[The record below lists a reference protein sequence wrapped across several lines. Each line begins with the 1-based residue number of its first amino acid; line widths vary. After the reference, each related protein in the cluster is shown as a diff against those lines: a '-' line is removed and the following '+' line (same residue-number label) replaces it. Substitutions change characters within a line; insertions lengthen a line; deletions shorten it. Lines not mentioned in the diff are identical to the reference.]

1 MKTTTKVVNRFVK
14 MKAAALAAL
23 AFAALAS
30 APAMARDN
38 DNDGDDFKFD
48 LVRTQGLNSAVA
60 PNAHGRVKIESVGP
74 VEIMKVKVWG
84 LPANTDFD
92 LFVIQVPNAPFGE
105 AWYQGDIETNKD
117 GVGYGEFIGRF
128 NIETFIISNGNNVPA
143 PEDPFHDPTRE
154 ILSLSLA
161 SVTACRHP
169 LKWSIRRSELAGV
182 KNLDARVM
190 LSIKRGDS
198 AWATCFYHVL
208 RVVEPEAE
216 VINLDRVYRDVLIGI
231 SNAGNWSGGHGTNI
245 PARPWSFSMD
255 RSSQAG
261 NIICL

>member
-30 APAMARDN
+30 APAMARDD

-48 LVRTQGLNSAVA
+48 LVRAQGLANFPKVA
-60 PNAHGRVKIESVGP
+60 PNAQGRVKIESFGP

-84 LPANTDFD
+84 LPPNTDFD

-128 NIETFIISNGNNVPA
+128 NIETFIVSNGNNVPA
-143 PEDPFHDPTRE
+143 PPDPFHDPKRIPDATQN
-154 ILSLSLA
+154 LA
-161 SVTACRHP
+161 IGPIQIYHLGLWFNNPQDVVKAGGPPNVTPFNGEHDAGVQVLNTGEFAPTDGP
-169 LKWSIRRSELAGV
+169 LK
-182 KNLDARVM
+182 RVTT
-190 LSIKRGDS
+190 S
-198 AWATCFYHVL
+198 
-208 RVVEPEAE
+208 
-216 VINLDRVYRDVLIGI
+216 
-231 SNAGNWSGGHGTNI
+231 GN
-245 PARPWSFSMD
+245 
-255 RSSQAG
+255 
-261 NIICL
+261 